1 MANLPETPQWEEG
14 VYQIEV
20 SDPVLGGPDGIS
32 NRQAKQLAS
41 RTSYLKQQ
49 VEKGGS
55 DLEKHIAAA
64 DPHTQYAPKA
74 SPTFTG
80 NPAAPTVV
88 KTDNSTKLAT
98 TAHVKTVVA
107 DYAPLASPGLTGVPT
122 APTAAQ
128 TVNNTQ
134 LATTA
139 FVKAALAALVASSPA
154 ALDTLNEL
162 AAALGNDPNFAT
174 TMTNAL
180 AGKQPL
186 DNTLTALSGKS
197 VAALL
202 EYLQL
207 GEAAKRDV
215 GTDDDELPTTSQAKL
230 KSWVSAG
237 RTLVDNTPLIINHGL
252 TIDPDLCIL
261 NIRLRC
267 VIANNG
273 YAVGDYAVGFA
284 PRFLSGNTSAM
295 MGSTGAFLTATQAQF
310 NCGQSGVTVMAK
322 SSGTPFGVSGSEHS
336 NWAFEFHIIYQ

>member
-14 VYQIEV
+14 IYQIEV

-32 NRQAKQLAS
+32 NRQGKQLAS
-41 RTSYLKQQ
+41 RTLYLKQQ

-55 DLEKHIAAA
+55 DLAKHIAAA

-80 NPAAPTVV
+80 SPAAPTLA

-98 TAHVKTVVA
+98 TAHVKSVVA
-107 DYAPLASPGLTGVPT
+107 DYAPLSSPALTGIPT

-139 FVKAALAALVASSPA
+139 FVKSAIAALVASSPA

-202 EYLQL
+202 EYLGLRDIALAGAATGML
-207 GEAAKRDV
+207 GNAGYVALPVVIGGVKRRLILQFGLTPV
-215 GTDDDELPTTSQAKL
+215 GTAGAGTDFRCTLPTAFPTAFQRVFLCHDNAAD
-230 KSWVSAG
+230 AG
-237 RTLVDNTPLIINHGL
+237 
-252 TIDPDLCIL
+252 
-261 NIRLRC
+261 
-267 VIANNG
+267 
-273 YAVGDYAVGFA
+273 VGFA
-284 PRFLSGNTSAM
+284 
-295 MGSTGAFLTATQAQF
+295 
-310 NCGQSGVTVMAK
+310 
-322 SSGTPFGVSGSEHS
+322 SGTVLTLSTFSFRPIKISQAGTTLTGQNASAS
-336 NWAFEFHIIYQ
+336 FHYLAIGYE